1 MLSERF
7 DDKVALVVGAS
18 SGIGKAAAT
27 AFVRAGARVVV
38 AGRRRDLLEELVYSA
53 EDDGGGAR
61 VKPVVADVR
70 SEEDCR
76 RILSETVSFGGGLD
90 VLVLERRHYFLRYD

>member
-1 MLSERF
+1 MSERF

-27 AFVRAGARVVV
+27 AFVRAGAKVVV
-38 AGRRRDLLEELVYSA
+38 VGRRRGLLDELVSA
-53 EDDGGGAR
+53 AEGEGGGAR

-70 SEEDCR
+70 SEE
-76 RILSETVSFGGGLD
+76 
-90 VLVLERRHYFLRYD
+90 ERRRVVEKARGGT

>member
-27 AFVRAGARVVV
+27 AFVRSGARVVV
-38 AGRRRDLLEELVYSA
+38 AGRRRDLLEELV
-53 EDDGGGAR
+53 
-61 VKPVVADVR
+61 
-70 SEEDCR
+70 
-76 RILSETVSFGGGLD
+76 SFGGG
-90 VLVLERRHYFLRYD
+90 